1 MSSLTSRCHQHRDV
15 TNRTQINQFIYKL
28 LKIYTVIQTKEASIS
43 IDNETSDHE
52 NTEDPKSD
60 DSKNEKQK
68 NKTTEKIKNFALGHL
83 DKFIDRETEMK
94 RLSGFG

>member
-1 MSSLTSRCHQHRDV
+1 MKCQNHCTSNITHQHQSPAFV
-15 TNRTQINQFIYKL
+15 ILTYKL
-28 LKIYTVIQTKEASIS
+28 LKIYTAIQTKEDSIS

-60 DSKNEKQK
+60 DSKNDKNK

-83 DKFIDRETEMK
+83 DKFIDRETEME
-94 RLSGFG
+94 RLSGLG